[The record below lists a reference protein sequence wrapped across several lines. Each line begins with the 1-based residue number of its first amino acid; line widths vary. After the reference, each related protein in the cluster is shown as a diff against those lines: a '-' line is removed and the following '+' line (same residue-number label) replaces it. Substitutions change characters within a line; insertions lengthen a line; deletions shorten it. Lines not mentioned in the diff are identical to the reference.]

1 MLKKLR
7 LPSPAF
13 VLALV
18 ALFVAL
24 SGTAVAAGVVPL
36 ARRALQADNAM
47 RLAGM
52 TPAQVA
58 ALPGPATSA
67 AGLVAIKTAA
77 FSLAPGAGSEVIVAC
92 DAGRK
97 AVSGG
102 FDSTGPVF
110 NFDTRPMGNGAA
122 WAMFLANPDEASA
135 HSGTAYVV
143 CLR

>member
-1 MLKKLR
+1 MMKKLR

-24 SGTAVAAGVVPL
+24 SSTAVAASVVPL
-36 ARRALQADNAM
+36 ARRALQADNA
-47 RLAGM
+47 RKLGGKTA
-52 TPAQVA
+52 AQVA

-67 AGLVAIKTAA
+67 GGLVAIETAS
-77 FSLAPGAGSEVIVAC
+77 FSLAAGAGSEVIVAC
-92 DAGRK
+92 DGGQR
-97 AVSGG
+97 AVGWG
-102 FDSTGPVF
+102 FDSDGPVF

-122 WAMFLANPDEASA
+122 WAMFLANPDDSA
-135 HSGTAYVV
+135 GHSGTAYAI

>member
-24 SGTAVAAGVVPL
+24 SSTAVAASVVPL
-36 ARRALQADNAM
+36 ARRALQADNA
-47 RLAGM
+47 RKLGGR

-58 ALPGPATSA
+58 AMPGPASRA
-67 AGLVAIKTAA
+67 AGLVTIKTAGYQ
-77 FSLAPGAGSEVIVAC
+77 LAPNTGADVSVAC
-92 DAGRK
+92 DAGQR
-97 AVSGG
+97 AVGGG
-102 FDSTGPVF
+102 FDSDGPVF
-110 NFDTRPMGNGAA
+110 NFDSRPTANGAA
-122 WAMFLANPDEASA
+122 WSIVLANGDDANG
-135 HSGTAYVV
+135 HSGTAYAI